1 MYCRWVCSCITMK
14 THRYLTLSLSLP
26 LLSWLLCAG
35 DTALPRTL
43 PQPPPPQPAQR
54 SGIVIG
60 LSNNAGGR
68 FEDDLSTAAAA
79 RPAAPR
85 AFSLPAAR
93 TGGGGGGIVIG
104 STGRRR
110 RFAVQHWPNGFLILH
125 PLGESFSPTAC
136 APPSGNWHFYS
147 WRF

>member
-1 MYCRWVCSCITMK
+1 LHNNANI
-14 THRYLTLSLSLP
+14 SLFNDIVIVIIYVMATCA
-26 LLSWLLCAG
+26 LCAG

-43 PQPPPPQPAQR
+43 PQPPPQPAQR

-60 LSNNAGGR
+60 LSNNAGR
-68 FEDDLSTAAAA
+68 FEDDLSTAAA

-93 TGGGGGGIVIG
+93 TSGGGGGGIVIG

-110 RFAVQHWPNGFLILH
+110 RFA
-125 PLGESFSPTAC
+125 
-136 APPSGNWHFYS
+136 FYH
-147 WRF
+147 

>member
-1 MYCRWVCSCITMK
+1 MQ
-14 THRYLTLSLSLP
+14 THRYLTLPLSLP
-26 LLSWLLCAG
+26 FLSYSYFAG

-43 PQPPPPQPAQR
+43 PQPPPQPAQR

-68 FEDDLSTAAAA
+68 FEDDLSTAAA

-93 TGGGGGGIVIG
+93 TSGGGGGGIVIG

-110 RFAVQHWPNGFLILH
+110 RFAVQH
-125 PLGESFSPTAC
+125 
-136 APPSGNWHFYS
+136 
-147 WRF
+147 